1 MAIEN
6 IKAGDKVLS
15 TNEITKETETKT
27 VVETY
32 VRETMKL
39 IHIRVLGEEITTTQS
54 HPFYVQDNGFIES
67 GELIAGEKTC

>member
-15 TNEITKETETKT
+15 TNEITKETEIKT

-39 IHIRVLGEEITTTQS
+39 IHIWVSGEEIVTTEG
-54 HPFYVQDNGFIES
+54 HPFYVRI
-67 GELIAGEKTC
+67 